1 MSARPRGENGVLTQH
16 PEAGKLA
23 LCESDVAAPHYRKV
37 GDGWVLTN
45 DLGQHSILGEKEFRD
60 YLAGTLDKDSDAW
73 LELRQKGFLK
83 KYLDFERHIEDY
95 RLKNRFLFTAA
106 ALHIIV
112 TTARCN
118 HKCLY
123 CHSSVVGL
131 KRKGVD
137 MTPAHAK
144 KAVDLAFDCPNP
156 DISLEFQGG
165 EPTLNWPVIEFVTKY
180 ARLKNEASGRG
191 VFLSLV
197 TTFSTMNTERFKF
210 LIDEKISI
218 CTSLDGPA
226 ELHNQNRIYTGGNS
240 QEETVRW
247 VKKFLAYQDEK
258 GRRPFKP
265 GALMTTTRLSMDYGT
280 QIIDLYVEL
289 GLPGIFLRPLSPIG
303 FAKRAWD
310 KIGYT
315 PEEYLAFYRKN
326 LDYILELNYKGTRF
340 FERMART
347 LLVKILDRRDPIY
360 VDLRSPSGAGLGVI
374 GYDYDGSIYTG
385 DEARMLAAE
394 GNSTFKIGHVD
405 TSGYNDLV
413 GHPLVKAAAV
423 SSLLENQPVCS
434 KCVYKPY
441 CGQDATYNQQTQNTL
456 WGRMPDNGRCQ
467 IFMGVFDI
475 LFEKLQDPKA
485 RAVFEDWLKNAA

>member
-1 MSARPRGENGVLTQH
+1 MPALPRGIDGVLTQH
-16 PEAGKLA
+16 PEAGTLPFSPA
-23 LCESDVAAPHYRKV
+23 DVAAAHYRKV
-37 GDGWVLTN
+37 GEGWVVTN
-45 DLGQHSILGEKEFRD
+45 DMGQHAILNETEFRG
-60 YLAGTLDKDSDAW
+60 YLAGTLDKDSEAW

-95 RLKNRFLFTAA
+95 RSKNSFLFTAA
-106 ALHIIV
+106 ALHILV

-123 CHSSVVGL
+123 CHSSVVGE
-131 KRKGVD
+131 KKKGVD

-144 KAVDLAFDCPNP
+144 RAVDIAFECPNP
-156 DISLEFQGG
+156 DISFEFQGG
-165 EPTLNWPVIEFVTKY
+165 EPTLNWPIIEYVTKY

-197 TTFSTMNTERFKF
+197 TTLSTMNEERFKF

-226 ELHNQNRIYTGGNS
+226 ELHNRNRIYTGGNS
-240 QEETVRW
+240 QEGTVAWIKR
-247 VKKFLAYQDEK
+247 FLDYQDDR

-265 GALMTTTRLSMDYGT
+265 GALMTTTRLSMEYGT
-280 QIIDLYVEL
+280 QVIDQYLEL

-303 FAKRAWD
+303 FAKRSWD

-315 PEEYLAFYRKN
+315 AEEYLAFYRKN
-326 LDYILELNYKGTRF
+326 LEYILELNYKGTKF

-347 LLVKILDRRDPIY
+347 LLVKILSRRDPIY

-374 GYDYDGSIYTG
+374 GYDYDGSVYTG

-394 GNSTFKIGHVD
+394 GNATFKIGHVE
-405 TSGYNDLV
+405 SSRYNDLV
-413 GHPLVKAAAV
+413 DHPLVKAAAV
-423 SSLLENQPVCS
+423 ASLLENQPVCS
-434 KCVYKPY
+434 QCVYKPY
-441 CGQDATYNQQTQNTL
+441 CGQDCTYNLQTQNTL
-456 WGRMPDNGRCQ
+456 WGRMPDNGRCR

-485 RAVFEDWLKNAA
+485 RAVFEGWLKE